1 MVFSGNG
8 RPSDGLPSGQL
19 RKKSL
24 LLGTPWGDALILA
37 LFAAFITLYG
47 LGSTSLHDNDETRFG
62 LLARGMVETGD
73 WVVPR
78 WSHRPQGTKP
88 PLFMWAIAGV
98 SQMIGQWNSWSVRLP
113 SALAGI
119 GVVLLT
125 YLLGRRFFPPP
136 VPFLAGLVAGTNLSF
151 YSSARIAQTD
161 MLLTFFILLAA
172 TLALEGHS
180 RRGRERFFWVI
191 GAYVAAGLG
200 ILTKG
205 PVGLLFPGMIVLSVL
220 AVRKDWK
227 KVPILAHVTGLAVAL
242 IIAGSWYFLYQES
255 SGEAASQQVL
265 IRENLI
271 RYFIGFDHIAPFYY
285 YVYTFAAEFMPWSPI
300 FALALG
306 WAWIR
311 RKAMTADYGAVLL
324 WFGTIFFFFSLSAS
338 KRSQY
343 ILPLYPAAALLTA
356 AFLGAV
362 MTPAGKGLTRWRT
375 AGVWTFRILAVAA
388 VGVAVG
394 GGILT
399 SIMFRVYLIP
409 AIAASIIL
417 LVFGVWMLRETYRTT
432 LSRVILVI
440 PMGFL
445 VTHLFVQPL
454 VAPHLERRKSP
465 RPYAQ
470 EVSNLVGGHHL
481 VAYNYSRP
489 SLDFYASA
497 RKGETFYVYHWDAL
511 LYFFQDYQEPIYV
524 LMDEKNYRKIPSEAL
539 QGARMF
545 RRNLRYRKDSVIL
558 LTNDPYKPNGS
569 KHVGHSQGRRLK

>member
-19 RKKSL
+19 RKKPFL
-24 LLGTPWGDALILA
+24 LDTPWGGALILA
-37 LFAAFITLYG
+37 VFAIFITLYG

-88 PLFMWAIAGV
+88 PFFMWAIAGV
-98 SQMIGQWNSWSVRLP
+98 SQIIGQWNSWSVRLP

-119 GVVLLT
+119 GVVVLT

-136 VPFLAGLVAGTNLSF
+136 IPFLAGLVVGTNLSF
-151 YSSARIAQTD
+151 YNSARIAQTD

-180 RRGRERFFWVI
+180 RRGGERVFWVI
-191 GAYVAAGLG
+191 GGYIAASLG

-205 PVGLLFPGMIVLSVL
+205 PVGLLFPGVILLSVL

-227 KVPILAHVTGLAVAL
+227 NLPIFAHVTGLVVAL
-242 IIAGSWYFLYQES
+242 MIAGSWYFLYQES

-271 RYFIGFDHIAPFYY
+271 RYFIGFDHVAPFYY
-285 YVYTFAAEFMPWSPI
+285 YIYTFAAEFMPWSPI
-300 FALALG
+300 FAVALG

-324 WFGTIFFFFSLSAS
+324 WFGTIFIFFSLSAS

-362 MTPAGKGLTRWRT
+362 MTPAGNSLAPWRT
-375 AGVWTFRILAVAA
+375 AGVWTFRGLALAAVA
-388 VGVAVG
+388 GAVG
-394 GGILT
+394 GGIAT
-399 SIMFRVYLIP
+399 AVWFRPYVVP
-409 AIAASIIL
+409 AVVGSVLL
-417 LVFGVWMLRETYRTT
+417 LVFGAWMLRETFRAT
-432 LSRVILVI
+432 LGRVILVI

-454 VAPHLERRKSP
+454 AAPYLEQRKSP

-489 SLDFYASA
+489 SLDFYAPA
-497 RKGETFYVYHWDAL
+497 RKGETFYVYHWEAL
-511 LYFFQDYQEPIYV
+511 RYFFQDYQEPIFV
-524 LMDEKNYRKIPSEAL
+524 LMDEKSYMKIPSEAL
-539 QGARMF
+539 KGARVF
-545 RRNLRYRKDSVIL
+545 RRNLRYRKDSLIL
-558 LTNDPYKPNGS
+558 LTNDPYEPDGS
-569 KHVGHSQGRRLK
+569 KQGGRSQARRLK